1 MNILEL
7 KVEEELIQLSI
18 NANKYRKP
26 ISFTDFTKY
35 CDACGG
41 DWSNMLLTGIKKL
54 YPDFYAIIPNNLL
67 LSFFQLAELLM
78 VLGVD
83 FDK

>member
-18 NANKYRKP
+18 SANQYRKP
-26 ISFTDFTKY
+26 MSFTEFTKH

-41 DWSNMLLTGIKKL
+41 NWSHMLLTGIKKL
-54 YPDFYAIIPNNLL
+54 YPDFYAIIPNHLS
-67 LSFFQLAELLM
+67 LSFFQLAELLI

-83 FDK
+83 FEK